1 MQAKVGNK
9 NYINKQ
15 ILEND
20 FKIKKKFGQNFLT
33 DQNILNEIVESAD
46 LNNEVAVIEIG
57 PGLGSLTERLVSK
70 AGFVLCYEIDDE
82 VIPLLKKNLSDYN
95 NYCVINKD
103 ILDVDINLDIDN
115 YLKDY
120 KKIYVVAN
128 LPYYITTPIILGLLS
143 KTDKIDRYVM
153 MMQKEVADRICGKP
167 KTKDYNALSIAIQYR
182 CEAKKIINV
191 PRTVFIPSPNVDSAI
206 VRLNKYIEKPYK
218 TLNEE
223 FFFEFI
229 RLCFSQRRKTL
240 LNNLSNK
247 YEKDEILKMLKSLNI
262 KENVR
267 SEELDINDFINLSDY
282 IIENEGF
289 LK

>member
-9 NYINKQ
+9 SYINKQ
-15 ILEND
+15 IEDAD

-33 DQNILNEIVESAD
+33 DQNILTEIIDAAD
-46 LNNEVAVIEIG
+46 LNNDVAVIEIG
-57 PGLGSLTERLVSK
+57 PGLGSLTERLVAK
-70 AGFVLCYEIDDE
+70 TGFVLCYEIDKE
-82 VIPLLKKNLSDYN
+82 VIPLLKKNLSGYN
-95 NYCVINKD
+95 NYDVINKD
-103 ILDVDINLDIDN
+103 ILDVNINEDIEK

-120 KKIYVVAN
+120 KNIYVVAN

-167 KTKDYNALSIAIQYR
+167 STKDYNALSIAIQYR
-182 CEAKKIINV
+182 TDAKKITNV
-191 PRTVFIPSPNVDSAI
+191 PRTVFIPAPNVDSAI
-206 VRLNKYIEKPYK
+206 IRLDKYK
-218 TLNEE
+218 TKVYEAKNEE

-240 LNNLSNK
+240 INNLSAK
-247 YEKDEILKMLKSLNI
+247 FDKQLIIKMLNHFNI

-267 SEELDINDFINLSDY
+267 SEELEIKDFINLCDY
-282 IIENEGF
+282 IVENEGF
-289 LK
+289 

>member
-9 NYINKQ
+9 SYINKQ
-15 ILEND
+15 IEDAD

-33 DQNILNEIVESAD
+33 DQNILTEIIDAAD
-46 LNNEVAVIEIG
+46 LNNDVAVIEIG

-70 AGFVLCYEIDDE
+70 AGFVLCYEIDKE
-82 VIPLLKKNLSDYN
+82 VIPLLEKNLSGYN
-95 NYCVINKD
+95 NYDVINKD
-103 ILDVDINLDIDN
+103 ILDVNINEDIEK

-120 KKIYVVAN
+120 KNIYVVAN

-167 KTKDYNALSIAIQYR
+167 STKDYNALSIAIQYR
-182 CEAKKIINV
+182 TDAKKITNV
-191 PRTVFIPSPNVDSAI
+191 PRTVFIPAPNVDSAI
-206 VRLNKYIEKPYK
+206 IRLDKYK
-218 TLNEE
+218 TKVYEAKNEE

-240 LNNLSNK
+240 INNLSAK
-247 YEKDEILKMLKSLNI
+247 FDKQLIIKMLNHFNI

-267 SEELDINDFINLSDY
+267 SEELGIKDFINLCDY
-282 IIENEGF
+282 IVENEGF
-289 LK
+289 

>member
-9 NYINKQ
+9 SYINKQ
-15 ILEND
+15 IEDAD

-33 DQNILNEIVESAD
+33 DQNILTEIIDAAD
-46 LNNEVAVIEIG
+46 LNNDVAVIEIG

-70 AGFVLCYEIDDE
+70 AGFVLCYEIDKE
-82 VIPLLKKNLSDYN
+82 VIPLLEKNLSGYN
-95 NYCVINKD
+95 NYDVINKD
-103 ILDVDINLDIDN
+103 ILDVNINEDIEK

-120 KKIYVVAN
+120 KNIYVVAN

-167 KTKDYNALSIAIQYR
+167 STKDYNALSIAIQYR
-182 CEAKKIINV
+182 TDAKKITNV
-191 PRTVFIPSPNVDSAI
+191 PRTVFIPAPNVDSAI
-206 VRLNKYIEKPYK
+206 IRLDKYK
-218 TLNEE
+218 TKVYEAKNEE

-240 LNNLSNK
+240 INNLSAK
-247 YEKDEILKMLKSLNI
+247 FDKQLIIKMLNHFNI

-267 SEELDINDFINLSDY
+267 SEELEIKDFINLCDY
-282 IIENEGF
+282 IVENEGF
-289 LK
+289 

>member
-9 NYINKQ
+9 SYINKQ
-15 ILEND
+15 IEEAD

-33 DQNILNEIVESAD
+33 DQNILTEIIDAAD
-46 LNNEVAVIEIG
+46 LNNDVAVIEIG

-70 AGFVLCYEIDDE
+70 AGFVLCYEIDKE
-82 VIPLLKKNLSDYN
+82 VIPLLKKNLSGYN
-95 NYCVINKD
+95 NYDVINKD
-103 ILDVDINLDIDN
+103 ILDVNINEDIEKYLSN
-115 YLKDY
+115 YKN
-120 KKIYVVAN
+120 IYVVAN

-167 KTKDYNALSIAIQYR
+167 STKDYNALSIAIQYR
-182 CEAKKIINV
+182 TDAKKVTNV
-191 PRTVFIPSPNVDSAI
+191 PRTVFIPAPNVDSAI
-206 VRLNKYIEKPYK
+206 IRLDKYK
-218 TLNEE
+218 TKVYEAKNEE

-240 LNNLSNK
+240 INNLSAK
-247 YEKDEILKMLKSLNI
+247 FDKQLIIKMLNHFNI

-267 SEELDINDFINLSDY
+267 SEELEIKDFINLCDY
-282 IIENEGF
+282 IVENEGF
-289 LK
+289 